1 MFIPNA
7 QMSACFVII
16 GSTVSTTNGFVDL
29 TVGPILRNGYEIQ
42 GQNYVAMYQ
51 GSEMWA
57 EQGLITGI

>member
-1 MFIPNA
+1 MFSNSNV

-51 GSEMWA
+51 GSEM
-57 EQGLITGI
+57 